1 MTDGSDIQGKPKTKK
16 GLVAMK
22 KKNLQVIIFMEL
34 GPKIFHQMITTLS
47 PLTIDKA
54 YGLVP
59 DPASF
64 QGELHGFQRL
74 GLVPH

>member
-54 YGLVP
+54 IV
-59 DPASF
+59 
-64 QGELHGFQRL
+64 
-74 GLVPH
+74 